1 MPSYR
6 SLARN
11 RDFTALWVGQTVSE
25 IGSRMT
31 MFVFPLITYALTG
44 SAMLAAASEALHL
57 LGLAGMLLPAG
68 VIADRCDRRRVMRL
82 ASGAGVLLYASL
94 AAAESSAC
102 SPSPTCSWSPS
113 SPASGG
119 LFAPAE
125 MSAVRTVVPA
135 GTAHRGA
142 RTRRACTSPPC

>member
-82 ASGAGVLLYASL
+82 ASGADVLSL
-94 AAAESSAC
+94 V
-102 SPSPTCSWSPS
+102 PSHHNH
-113 SPASGG
+113 AIGEKIG
-119 LFAPAE
+119 IRLDADHVIAFKKQAQHDH
-125 MSAVRTVVPA
+125 V
-135 GTAHRGA
+135 
-142 RTRRACTSPPC
+142 